1 MTALE
6 AIKHAQQTGQIAI
19 TKQTAHLL
27 EAVENFLDAAEDLN
41 TAIDENVPEEM
52 GDNETLNGIFT
63 DFYGLLSP
71 VQDYVF
77 KTVGNII
84 LKSALLYG
92 LKDKFE
98 GL

>member
-1 MTALE
+1 MTALQ
-6 AIKHAQQTGQIAI
+6 AIKQAQETGQIAI
-19 TKQTAHLL
+19 TKQTANLL
-27 EAVENFLDAAEDLN
+27 EAVENFLDAAEALN
-41 TAIDENVPEEM
+41 TAIDENIPEKM
-52 GDNETLNGIFT
+52 CDNETLDGIFMN
-63 DFYGLLSP
+63 FYGLLSP